1 MTSAATRTIS
11 VDPEQIPPIGVEPGG
26 TLIFTN
32 SSTEY
37 PVIELEFVGSNRP
50 APEDIIHGPNTV
62 TVLFRKAGTYDCK
75 INHTSHSGGRRE
87 TGVFRVRACG
97 GC

>member
-11 VDPEQIPPIGVEPGG
+11 VDPAQFPPIGVEPGG

-37 PVIELEFVGSNRP
+37 PVLELEFVGSNRP
-50 APEDIIHGPNTV
+50 DPGDIVNGPNTV
-62 TVLFRKAGTYDCK
+62 TVLFREAGTYDCK
-75 INHTSHSGGRRE
+75 ISHTSDSGRRRE
-87 TGVFRVRACG
+87 TGVFKVRACG

>member
-1 MTSAATRTIS
+1 MNSTATRTIS

-32 SSTEY
+32 NSTEY
-37 PVIELEFVGSNRP
+37 PVFELEFLGANRP
-50 APEDIIHGPNTV
+50 DPGDIVNGPNTV
-62 TVLFRKAGTYDCK
+62 TVRFQKAGTYDCK
-75 INHTSHSGGRRE
+75 IKHGSHSGGRRE